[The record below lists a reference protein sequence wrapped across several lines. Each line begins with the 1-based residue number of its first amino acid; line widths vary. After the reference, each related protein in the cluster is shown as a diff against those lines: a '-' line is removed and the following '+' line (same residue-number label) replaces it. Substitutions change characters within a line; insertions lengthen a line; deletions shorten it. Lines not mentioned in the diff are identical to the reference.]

1 MVGDRLCRANGAAGA
16 PAVLLALAHAARSP
30 SGSIRRAE
38 PSSHKNPEPFGLD
51 DAWGDW
57 WEIGSAGRMAPSP
70 FAGRSPAPTKPSSRL
85 HSPGKAQFHKTQLP
99 PPLARQ
105 SPVPTKPRSGR
116 QGVTDLLADLLHGV
130 LLELA
135 DALGGDAV
143 DVGQFVQGGL
153 LLGQP
158 AAPQDILGAL
168 VQRRHGQL
176 QAAGGVIFPVA
187 LLELGGRVRGGVIE
201 EVHRRL
207 PAALL
212 VLVGRG

>member
-1 MVGDRLCRANGAAGA
+1 LVGGRLRRANGAAGA
-16 PAVLLALAHAARSP
+16 PAVLLALAHTARSP
-30 SGSIRRAE
+30 SVSIRRAE
-38 PSSHKNPEPFGLD
+38 PSS
-51 DAWGDW
+51 
-57 WEIGSAGRMAPSP
+57 
-70 FAGRSPAPTKPSSRL
+70 
-85 HSPGKAQFHKTQLP
+85 HKTQLP

-187 LLELGGRVRGGVIE
+187 LLE
-201 EVHRRL
+201 
-207 PAALL
+207 
-212 VLVGRG
+212 